1 MRTMSLFLFTTF
13 LLAAAFLPANAQI
26 QDTNHN
32 LSYMD
37 HAEIQHGPNS
47 ATVVANSPRP
57 LEQAVQAV
65 SEEYGWTID
74 FEDPPYYSKHDLVYE
89 GDPAWRAQHPDAK
102 GVSRIRSGEFRS
114 QFSESPDTR
123 NSAAEQ
129 ESILKQMAADY
140 NQSGN
145 PGNFSVRSEG
155 RRWFSIVGTAVADD
169 TGAFRQIPPILD
181 TRITI
186 SAKGQ
191 DAASVLKL
199 ILSEVSAQRGARV
212 LLGVLPANIFRSTS
226 LASVDAH
233 DQARVLLRMILETT
247 GTKLSWKLL
256 FDNNTKV
263 YYFNV
268 LRVEQAQ
275 YDASGNRTTVWV
287 K

>member
-1 MRTMSLFLFTTF
+1 MFIF
-13 LLAAAFLPANAQI
+13 LLTAIFLPANAQN
-26 QDTNHN
+26 QNPN
-32 LSYMD
+32 LTSGYMD
-37 HAEIQHGPNS
+37 RAEVQHGPNS
-47 ATVVANSPRP
+47 ATVIANSPRP
-57 LEQAVQAV
+57 LEQAIQGL
-65 SEEYGWTID
+65 SEEYGWTVD
-74 FEDPPYYSKHDLVYE
+74 FEDPPYYSKHDLVYDGE
-89 GDPAWRAQHPDAK
+89 PAWRAQHPDAK
-102 GVSRIRSGEFRS
+102 GVSRIKSGEFRS

-129 ESILKQMAADY
+129 ESILKQMASDY

-169 TGAFRQIPPILD
+169 TGAFRKIPPILD
-181 TRITI
+181 TPITI

-212 LLGVLPANIFRSTS
+212 LLGVLPANILQSTS
-226 LASVDAH
+226 LAAVDAH

-247 GTKLSWKLL
+247 GTKLCWKLL

-268 LRVEQAQ
+268 LRAEQAQ
-275 YDASGNRTTVWV
+275 YDASGNRTTLWV

>member
-1 MRTMSLFLFTTF
+1 MFIFLFTTF

-26 QDTNHN
+26 QDANHN
-32 LSYMD
+32 LSYMG

-89 GDPAWRAQHPDAK
+89 GDPTWRAQHPNAK
-102 GVSRIRSGEFRS
+102 GVSRIKGGEFRS
-114 QFSESPDTR
+114 QFSENPDTR

-155 RRWFSIVGTAVADD
+155 RPWFSMVGTAVADD
-169 TGAFRQIPPILD
+169 TGTFRQIPPILD

-199 ILSEVSAQRGARV
+199 ILSEVSAQTGRRI
-212 LLGVLPANIFRSTS
+212 LLGDLPPNIFTS
-226 LASVDAH
+226 LPLASVAFQNE
-233 DQARVLLRMILETT
+233 QARIPLRVILHLT
-247 GTKLSWKLL
+247 GKKLYWKLL